1 MQIKVSTRVLDQR
14 YINDYKLA
22 MKQGKIT
29 IADLHILALS
39 ELAQCYNDLKSRIC
53 CAGYGDGESDIIHR
67 DRVDKWL
74 SDEVQY
80 NSNTYNAFAYLK
92 GNGYIG
98 VCARGYL
105 FNNPR
110 ITLTADQN
118 KRLEELLFVVGI

>member
-1 MQIKVSTRVLDQR
+1 MNIKISTRVLDQR

-39 ELAQCYNDLKSRIC
+39 ELAQCYNDLKSRIR
-53 CAGYGDGESDIIHR
+53 CAGYGDGENDIIHR
-67 DRVDKWL
+67 DRIDKWL
-74 SDEVQY
+74 ADEVQY
-80 NSNTYNAFAYLK
+80 NSNIYNAFSSLK
-92 GNGYIG
+92 ENGYIG
-98 VCARGYL
+98 VCGRGYL

-110 ITLTADQN
+110 ITLTENQN

>member
-39 ELAQCYNDLKSRIC
+39 ELAQCYND
-53 CAGYGDGESDIIHR
+53 
-67 DRVDKWL
+67 
-74 SDEVQY
+74 
-80 NSNTYNAFAYLK
+80 
-92 GNGYIG
+92 
-98 VCARGYL
+98 CARGYL